1 MDTNLNQFK
10 KKKDWLICIDSDGC
24 AMDTMDLKHIR
35 CFGPC
40 MVEEWGLSE
49 WKAPILERWNE
60 INLYAASRGIN
71 RFRGLV
77 KMLKEVNISYCP
89 ISGLETLENWVENTE
104 ELSNQALERALSEKE
119 SHCLKKALSWSR
131 KVNESIEA
139 LPRKDKKAFAG
150 VKEAL
155 SFAKESAD
163 LVIVSSANLEAVKEE
178 WQENGLLTYVDLLL
192 AQDTGSKAYCIQKIL
207 EKGYDRSHVLMT
219 GDAMGD
225 YDAAKKKGV
234 FFYPILVRHEKES
247 WEEFKTTAVPKLL
260 QEDFSGEY
268 QERKITEF
276 IRNFQQ

>member
-1 MDTNLNQFK
+1 MDTNLNQFE

-104 ELSNQALERALSEKE
+104 ELSNQSLERALSEKE

-139 LPRKDKKAFAG
+139 LPGEDKKVFAG

-155 SFAKESAD
+155 SFAKEATD
-163 LVIVSSANLEAVKEE
+163 LVIVSSANPEAVKEE
-178 WQENGLLTYVDLLL
+178 WQENGLLMYVDLLL
-192 AQDTGSKAYCIQKIL
+192 AQDTGSKAYCIQKLL

-225 YDAAKKKGV
+225 YDAAKKNEV
-234 FFYPILVRHEKES
+234 FFYPILVRQEKES

-260 QEDFSGEY
+260 QESYSGEY
-268 QERKITEF
+268 QERKIKEF
-276 IRNFQQ
+276 IGNFQQ

>member
-49 WKAPILERWNE
+49 WKAPILEHWNE

-131 KVNESIEA
+131 KVNESIEV

-225 YDAAKKKGV
+225 YDAAKKNEV